1 MHTIGNESQADKRK
15 KLNQIDKKKYHFY
28 TRMAK
33 YCTTPRVNV
42 EPAAM
47 QGFFFLSCVDK
58 SEELVRQWL
67 KVGINQFA
75 FCGHGRV
82 PTARETGE

>member
-1 MHTIGNESQADKRK
+1 MHTFWNESQADRGKKTK
-15 KLNQIDKKKYHFY
+15 KLNKIEKNHFY

-47 QGFFFLSCVDK
+47 QGVFFSVK
-58 SEELVRQWL
+58 
-67 KVGINQFA
+67 
-75 FCGHGRV
+75 CGQEWRTSKTMVEGRY
-82 PTARETGE
+82 

>member
-1 MHTIGNESQADKRK
+1 MHTFWNGSQADRRKKTK
-15 KLNQIDKKKYHFY
+15 KLNKNEKNHFY

-47 QGFFFLSCVDK
+47 QGFFFLSSVDK
-58 SEELVRQWL
+58 SEELVRQWS

-75 FCGHGRV
+75 FCCRG
-82 PTARETGE
+82 

>member
-1 MHTIGNESQADKRK
+1 
-15 KLNQIDKKKYHFY
+15 
-28 TRMAK
+28 MAK

-47 QGFFFLSCVDK
+47 QGFFFLSSVDK
-58 SEELVRQWL
+58 SEELVRQWS

-75 FCGHGRV
+75 FCCRG
-82 PTARETGE
+82 

>member
-1 MHTIGNESQADKRK
+1 
-15 KLNQIDKKKYHFY
+15 
-28 TRMAK
+28 MAK

-47 QGFFFLSCVDK
+47 QGFFFLSSVDK
-58 SEELVRQWL
+58 SEELVRQWS

-75 FCGHGRV
+75 FCYRG
-82 PTARETGE
+82 